1 MTGYANPFGGR
12 PAFHPTEYAT
22 REDIAVALVR
32 MMGYTDN
39 DANDAYYAERKF
51 LDGSSISPSLLPYVS
66 IACEKGLISGYPNG
80 TFGPAKGITRAETVA
95 LLNRATKQAVT
106 NINEDLNMSTE
117 LLYGDDQETVTINI
131 CADAGTTVTV
141 NGEAVKMSNNY
152 GGYEGNYVY
161 EFETEGTKDFT
172 IEGKRAGKT
181 KTINLTAKYEI
192 GAPVLKITECPATS
206 DTETVTIRGTV
217 KDTNDSSP
225 VVTVNG
231 KSVNVDYRYSSG
243 GWRYETTLKEGNNDF
258 TIVATNSLGKAT
270 TVKKTINF
278 GVGAPTLKI
287 TECPATS
294 NAETVTISGTVSDT
308 NDSSPTVTVNGSKV
322 NVGSVYYS
330 SGKWSGKWSY
340 KATLKEGDNDFTI
353 IATNSLGK
361 TTTEKR
367 TINFGVGAPTLK
379 ITECPAIS
387 DTETVTISGTVS
399 DTNDDSPTVTVN
411 GSKVNVGYGYYTSGR
426 WSYEATLKE
435 GDNDFTI
442 IAANNFG
449 KTTTE
454 KRTIHFEVETSDVD
468 VVE

>member
-1 MTGYANPFGGR
+1 M
-12 PAFHPTEYAT
+12 
-22 REDIAVALVR
+22 
-32 MMGYTDN
+32 
-39 DANDAYYAERKF
+39 
-51 LDGSSISPSLLPYVS
+51 
-66 IACEKGLISGYPNG
+66 
-80 TFGPAKGITRAETVA
+80 
-95 LLNRATKQAVT
+95 
-106 NINEDLNMSTE
+106 
-117 LLYGDDQETVTINI
+117 
-131 CADAGTTVTV
+131 
-141 NGEAVKMSNNY
+141 
-152 GGYEGNYVY
+152 
-161 EFETEGTKDFT
+161 
-172 IEGKRAGKT
+172 
-181 KTINLTAKYEI
+181 
-192 GAPVLKITECPATS
+192 
-206 DTETVTIRGTV
+206 
-217 KDTNDSSP
+217 
-225 VVTVNG
+225 
-231 KSVNVDYRYSSG
+231 
-243 GWRYETTLKEGNNDF
+243 
-258 TIVATNSLGKAT
+258 
-270 TVKKTINF
+270 
-278 GVGAPTLKI
+278 
-287 TECPATS
+287 
-294 NAETVTISGTVSDT
+294 TISGTVSDT